1 MKKLLLILLYL
12 PMIGFGQEVKRAYYN
27 SGAILSEVHYNIEG
41 KRDGTTKYFYD
52 WGAWAIKTE
61 ANYKNG
67 KMEGEFT
74 SYTKYGRIKEEG
86 FYKYTEEG
94 VCSERTGIW
103 KRYYDSGEL
112 NTEITYDKNGKSVK
126 YISYE
131 KDGTII
137 PMLEGGC

>member
-1 MKKLLLILLYL
+1 MKKIIFLLLFPLLCQ
-12 PMIGFGQEVKRAYYN
+12 GQEVKRTYYN

-67 KMEGEFT
+67 KMEGKFT

-94 VCSERTGIW
+94 VCSERNGIW
-103 KRYYDSGEL
+103 KRYYDSGVL
-112 NTEITYDKNGKSVK
+112 NAEITYDENGRSVK

-131 KDGTII
+131 KDGSIT
-137 PMLEGGC
+137 PMPEGGC

>member
-1 MKKLLLILLYL
+1 MKKIIILLFFPL
-12 PMIGFGQEVKRAYYN
+12 LCQAQEVKRAYYN

-67 KMEGEFT
+67 KMDGKFT

-112 NTEITYDKNGKSVK
+112 NSEITYDENGKSVK

-131 KDGTII
+131 KDGTLI

>member
-1 MKKLLLILLYL
+1 MKKLLFILLCL
-12 PMIGFGQEVKRAYYN
+12 PLIGFGQEVKRAYYN

-112 NTEITYDKNGKSVK
+112 NTEITYDENGKSVK

-131 KDGTII
+131 IDGTII

>member
-112 NTEITYDKNGKSVK
+112 NTEIN
-126 YISYE
+126 
-131 KDGTII
+131 
-137 PMLEGGC
+137 L

>member
-1 MKKLLLILLYL
+1 MKKNIFLLLFPLLCQ
-12 PMIGFGQEVKRAYYN
+12 GQEVKRTYYS

-67 KMEGEFT
+67 KMDGEFT

-112 NTEITYDKNGKSVK
+112 NTEITYDENGRSVK
-126 YISYE
+126 YISYK
-131 KDGTII
+131 KDGSIT
-137 PMLEGGC
+137 PMPEGGC

>member
-1 MKKLLLILLYL
+1 MKKLLLILLCF

-112 NTEITYDKNGKSVK
+112 NSEITYDENGKSVK

-131 KDGTII
+131 KDGTIM
-137 PMLEGGC
+137 PMPEGGC

>member
-1 MKKLLLILLYL
+1 MKKIIFLLLFPLLCQ
-12 PMIGFGQEVKRAYYN
+12 GQEVKRAYYN

-112 NTEITYDKNGKSVK
+112 NTEITYDENGRSVK

-137 PMLEGGC
+137 PMPEGGC

>member
-1 MKKLLLILLYL
+1 MKKIIFLLLFPLLCQ
-12 PMIGFGQEVKRAYYN
+12 GQEVKRTYYN

-112 NTEITYDKNGKSVK
+112 NTEITYDENGKSVK

>member
-86 FYKYTEEG
+86 FYKYTEAG
-94 VCSERTGIW
+94 VYSERTGIW

-112 NTEITYDKNGKSVK
+112 NTEITYDENGKSVK

>member
-67 KMEGEFT
+67 KMEGVFT

-112 NTEITYDKNGKSVK
+112 NSEITYDENGKSVK

>member
-1 MKKLLLILLYL
+1 MKKIIFLLLFPLLCQ
-12 PMIGFGQEVKRAYYN
+12 GQEVKRTYYN

-52 WGAWAIKTE
+52 WGAWAIKSE

-86 FYKYTEEG
+86 FYKYTEAG
-94 VCSERTGIW
+94 VYSERTGIW

-112 NTEITYDKNGKSVK
+112 NTEITYDENGKSVK

-131 KDGTII
+131 KDGTIMTM
-137 PMLEGGC
+137 PEGGC

>member
-1 MKKLLLILLYL
+1 MKKIIFLLLFPLLCQ
-12 PMIGFGQEVKRAYYN
+12 GQEVKRAYYN

-94 VCSERTGIW
+94 VYSERTGIW

-112 NTEITYDKNGKSVK
+112 NTEITYDENGRSVK

-131 KDGTII
+131 KDGTIM
-137 PMLEGGC
+137 PMPEGGC